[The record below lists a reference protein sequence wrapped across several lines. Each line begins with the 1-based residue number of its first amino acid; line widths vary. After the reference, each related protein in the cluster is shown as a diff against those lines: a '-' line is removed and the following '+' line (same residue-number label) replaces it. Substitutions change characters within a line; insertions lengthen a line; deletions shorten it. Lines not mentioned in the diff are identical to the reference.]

1 MSRTSAMR
9 VRAVALLLA
18 IIVGSAG
25 LPTSAWAGADESPGL
40 PALVSPAETFVA
52 RWADVLVTAG
62 SSTTSMTVLFNGS
75 TVGSAECTAGAT
87 LSFGRVAVPPGSSS
101 LTVIVSDAAGQV
113 RTVSY
118 PVRRVE
124 YSWSTCIIVD
134 KSDYR
139 LYWIRD
145 DVLVK
150 SLAIAIGK
158 RRTPTPAALWIV
170 GRKERT
176 PPRGVYGPRKLR
188 LFRRVY
194 MGRRRGYRYKFTGYG
209 IHGTNQPW
217 VIGTMASHGCIRLT
231 NADILDLWPQVP
243 VGTIVQTRE

>member
-1 MSRTSAMR
+1 MTRASALH
-9 VRAVALLLA
+9 VRAVCLMIA
-18 IIVGSAG
+18 ITIGGTGLPSSASAG
-25 LPTSAWAGADESPGL
+25 VGDPPGAPV
-40 PALVSPAETFVA
+40 LVSPAETFVA
-52 RWADVLVTAG
+52 RWADVRVTAG

-75 TVGSAECTAGAT
+75 PVGSTACTTGAT
-87 LSFGRVAVPPGSSS
+87 LSFGRVAVPPGTSS
-101 LTVIVSDAAGQV
+101 LTVIASDAEGQT
-113 RTVSY
+113 RTVAY

-124 YSWSTCIIVD
+124 YSWATCMIVD

-139 LYWIRD
+139 LYWIRN

-150 SLAIAIGK
+150 SYAIAHGK

-194 MGRRRGYRYKFTGYG
+194 AGRRRGYRYRYTNYG
-209 IHGTNQPW
+209 IHGTDQPW

-231 NADILDLWPQVP
+231 NANILDLWPQVP
-243 VGTIVQTRE
+243 VGTIVQTRQ